1 LTDFLERGEQL
12 TRLSQALARAG
23 EGRGRILAIA
33 GAAGTGKTTLVDR
46 FVRDQKAAARIFAG
60 ACENLSTPEPLL
72 PLRDIARTHGT
83 ALDFSQGHLAAF
95 ESVLAL
101 LSQGAKPALLILEDV
116 HWADAATLDLIRFLG
131 RRIAQVKALV
141 LITYRGDEVGARSA
155 VKDVLAEAPA
165 GSVERMTLE
174 ELSLPAVTWLAE
186 KAGRNGKALY
196 ELTGGNPFLVTE
208 SLAVELDTTP
218 ESVRDATLARA
229 ARLPAEARAVLEA
242 VSIFPR
248 RADRNIAARLVTAD
262 FDAGLDI
269 CAERGMLKVDGDG
282 LTFRHELAR
291 RAIAESLAPSRRR
304 ALHQKAIDALQAAGQ
319 ARSSEI
325 AHHAEQAGDI
335 ATLIDFAQRAG
346 EEAARAGSPR
356 EAAAHFAAMLRH
368 RQALAPDAIVG
379 ILERHAEQSYLT
391 GASDVA
397 VNSMREAAELRRAA
411 GDGIALGRDLTRL
424 TRYFWICS
432 QRDEA
437 ERAIA
442 EAIDVLEKAN
452 AGAELAWAYSH
463 KSQLEML
470 ASKQD
475 SAIRWG
481 EKALDLAERS
491 GAQEALIH
499 ALGNVG
505 TARMERSG
513 LDSTDELVR
522 SLELARAAGLHDH
535 FERASCNLSCGA
547 YWRRDNRKAFEYI
560 DRGAAYAVE
569 RGLAHWEAY
578 LRGWRA
584 MALID
589 QGEWQAADAESQ
601 TIAGWGGVPDLY
613 RSPALFALARV
624 RIRRGDPDAGTPL
637 ELARRFTQS
646 LNELQRDVYSVVI
659 AAERAWLERGVE
671 PAVDTGSNAQPHG
684 DGEVVARLRD
694 IHMLAIARKLHWV
707 VEDTALWLHLLG
719 EPVAAAKLSQPYRA
733 HCSGDWRDAAAQ
745 WRLRGRPY
753 EEALAL
759 SGGDEA
765 AQRDALAIFDR
776 LGAAPAAAKLR
787 RQMRIAGVRA
797 VPRGPIAGTRAN
809 SAGLTRR
816 QAQVLT
822 LLGDGLTNPEI
833 ADRLCISA
841 KTAEHHVSAIMAR
854 FDAATRRQAIEAA
867 RKLGL
872 LDASKS

>member
-1 LTDFLERGEQL
+1 LSDFLERGEHL
-12 TRLSQALARAG
+12 SRLSQALARAG
-23 EGRGRILAIA
+23 EGRGRILAMA

-46 FVRDQKAAARIFAG
+46 FVRDQRDGARVLAG

-72 PLRDIARTHGT
+72 PLRDIARAHGT
-83 ALDFSQGHLAAF
+83 ALDLAQGHLAAF

-101 LSQGAKPALLILEDV
+101 LTQGARPALLILEDV

-141 LITYRGDEVGARSA
+141 LITYRGEEAGTRSPI
-155 VKDVLAEAPA
+155 KDVLAEAPA
-165 GSVERMTLE
+165 GSVERMRLE
-174 ELSLPAVTWLAE
+174 ELSLPAVTLLAE
-186 KAGRNGKALY
+186 KAGRDGRALY
-196 ELTGGNPFLVTE
+196 DLTGGNPFLVTE
-208 SLAVELDTTP
+208 SLAAESDTTP

-229 ARLPAEARAVLEA
+229 ARLPPEARAVLEA

-248 RADRNIAARLVTAD
+248 RADETIAAQLVAAD
-262 FDAGLDI
+262 FDSGLDA
-269 CAERGMLKVDGDG
+269 CAERGMLRVDGNV

-291 RAIAESLAPSRRR
+291 RAIAESLAPSRCR
-304 ALHQKAIDALQAAGQ
+304 ALHQKAVEALQAAGQ
-319 ARSSEI
+319 ARPSEI
-325 AHHAEQAGDI
+325 AHHAERAGDI
-335 ATLIDFAQRAG
+335 PTLLAFAERAG

-368 RQALAPDAIVG
+368 RAALAPEAVVST
-379 ILERHAEQSYLT
+379 LERHAEQSYLM
-391 GASDVA
+391 GAADIA
-397 VNSMREAAELRRAA
+397 VISMREAAELRRAA
-411 GDGIALGRDLTRL
+411 GEDVALGRDLTRL
-424 TRYFWICS
+424 TRYYWVCS
-432 QRDEA
+432 LRDEA
-437 ERAIA
+437 EAAVGEAIA
-442 EAIDVLEKAN
+442 VLEKAD

-463 KSQLEML
+463 KSQLDML
-470 ASKQD
+470 ASRQD
-475 SAIRWG
+475 SAIQWG
-481 EKALDLAERS
+481 EKALALAEKS

-499 ALGNVG
+499 ALGNIG
-505 TARMERSG
+505 TARMERSRHE
-513 LDSTDELVR
+513 SAEELTR

-547 YWRRDNRKAFEYI
+547 YWRRDLRKAFEYI
-560 DRGAAYAVE
+560 DNGAAYAVE

-589 QGEWQAADAESQ
+589 QGDWHMADVEAQ
-601 TIAGWGGVPDLY
+601 TIASWCGVPDLY

-624 RIRRGDPDAGTPL
+624 RVRRGDPDADTPQ
-637 ELARRFTQS
+637 ELARRCTQS
-646 LNELQRDVYSVVI
+646 VKELQRDVYNVTL
-659 AAERAWLERGVE
+659 AAERAWLARGGEQAE
-671 PAVDTGSNAQPHG
+671 PGSNQQVHG
-684 DGEVVARLRD
+684 DGDVIDGLRD
-694 IHMLAIARKLHWV
+694 VHMLAIERKLHWV
-707 VEDTALWLHLLG
+707 IEDTALWLHQLG

-733 HCSGDWRDAAAQ
+733 HCSGDWHEAAAQ
-745 WRLRGRPY
+745 WRARGRAY

-759 SGGDEA
+759 SGGDEP

-816 QAQVLT
+816 QSQVLG

-854 FDAATRRQAIEAA
+854 FDAGSRRQAIDAA
-867 RKLGL
+867 RRLGL
-872 LDASKS
+872 LEASKT

>member
-1 LTDFLERGEQL
+1 MAEFLERGEHL
-12 TRLSQALARAG
+12 SRLSQALVRAG
-23 EGRGRILAIA
+23 EGRGRILAI
-33 GAAGTGKTTLVDR
+33 GGPAGTGKTTLVER
-46 FVRDQKAAARIFAG
+46 FVRDRRDAARVFIG

-72 PLRDIARTHGT
+72 PLRDIARTT
-83 ALDFSQGHLAAF
+83 PLDLSHGHLAAF
-95 ESVLAL
+95 ESL
-101 LSQGAKPALLILEDV
+101 LELLRQGPRPALLILEDM
-116 HWADAATLDLIRFLG
+116 HWADAATLDMIRFLG

-141 LITYRGDEVGARSA
+141 LITYRDDELGTPSA
-155 VKDVLAEAPA
+155 LKDILAEAPA
-165 GSVERMTLE
+165 GSVERLALE

-186 KAGRNGKALY
+186 KAGRDGKQLY
-196 ELTGGNPFLVTE
+196 ALTGGNPFLVTE

-229 ARLPAEARAVLEA
+229 ARLSADARAVLEA

-248 RADRNIAARLVTAD
+248 QADRTIVAQLVERG
-262 FDAGLDI
+262 FENGLDG
-269 CAERGMLKVDGDG
+269 CAERGMLRVDGDV

-291 RAIAESLAPSRRR
+291 RAIAQSLAPSRRR
-304 ALHQKAIDALQAAGQ
+304 SLHQKAVQALQS
-319 ARSSEI
+319 ARQSRPSEI
-325 AHHAEQAGDI
+325 AHHAEEAGDI
-335 ATLIDFAQRAG
+335 PTLVAFAQRAG
-346 EEAARAGSPR
+346 EDAVGAGSPR

-368 RQALAPDAIVG
+368 RPALDPEAIVG
-379 ILERHAEQSYLT
+379 ILERHAEQSYLM

-397 VNSMREAAELRRAA
+397 VTSMREASEMRRAA
-411 GDGIALGRDLTRL
+411 GDWVALGRDLTRL
-424 TRYFWICS
+424 TRYAWICS

-437 ERAIA
+437 ERYVA
-442 EAIDVLEKAN
+442 EAIAVLEKTD

-463 KSQLEML
+463 RSQLEML

-481 EKALDLAERS
+481 EKALELAEKL

-513 LDSTDELVR
+513 LDATDELVR
-522 SLELARAAGLHDH
+522 SLELARKAGLHDH

-547 YWRRDNRKAFEYI
+547 YWQRDNRKAFHYI
-560 DRGAAYAVE
+560 DAGAAYAVE

-589 QGEWQAADAESQ
+589 QGEWQAADAEAQ

-624 RIRRGDPDAGTPL
+624 RVRRGDPDAETPL

-646 LNELQRDVYSVVI
+646 LNELQRDVYAAVI
-659 AAERAWLERGVE
+659 AAERAWLARGGE
-671 PAVDTGSNAQPHG
+671 QPADTGSNEQVHG
-684 DGEVVARLRD
+684 DAAVVARLRQ
-694 IHMLAIARKLHWV
+694 IHMLALERKLHWV
-707 VEDTALWLHLLG
+707 VEDSALWLYLLG
-719 EPVAAAKLSQPYRA
+719 EPVGAAKLSQPYRV
-733 HCSGDWRDAAAQ
+733 HCGGDWRKAATQ
-745 WRLRGRPY
+745 WHLRDRPY

-759 SGGDEA
+759 SGGDER

-787 RQMRIAGVRA
+787 RSMRMAGVRA

-816 QAQVLT
+816 QAQVLA
-822 LLGDGLTNPEI
+822 LLGEGLTNPEI
-833 ADRLCISA
+833 ADRLCISP

-854 FDAATRRQAIEAA
+854 FEAGTRRQAIDAA

-872 LDASKS
+872 LEASKA